1 MRALLLVLT
10 IGCAHRGGM
19 PMPGPLSTL
28 GEEVGRDEAGLAR
41 REPEAGPQ
49 APKTRAE
56 KRKESEKRKE
66 KALAA
71 HHDGMQVALAASG
84 MVGKGKLVVN
94 GKTYRY
100 DCSGLVSAAYAR
112 AGHTLD
118 GSSEDLYNL
127 AKDEGVLHKKKTPQ
141 PGDVAFFDDTWDRNG
156 NRRRD
161 DDLTHVA
168 IVEKVEPDGTVI
180 LIHKGSKGIVRIR
193 MNLKD
198 PHVERTDDGVVLN
211 DGLRS
216 GKDDG
221 GPRLTGELWRAF
233 GSFWELPTDERGQD
247 GVADR

>member
-1 MRALLLVLT
+1 MRALLLLLT
-10 IGCAHRGGM
+10 IGCAHRGGL

-41 REPEAGPQ
+41 RAPEKPQ
-49 APKTRAE
+49 EAPKTRAE
-56 KRKESEKRKE
+56 KRKQ
-66 KALAA
+66 KAVAA
-71 HHDGMQVALAASG
+71 AHDGMQVAIAASG

-94 GKTYRY
+94 GRTYRY

-112 AGHTLD
+112 AGRQLD

-156 NRRRD
+156 NGRRD

-168 IVEKVEPDGTVI
+168 VVEKIEPDGTII
-180 LIHKGSKGIVRIR
+180 LIHKGSKGVVRIR
-193 MNLKD
+193 MNLHD
-198 PHVERTDDGVVLN
+198 PDVERNEQGVVLN

-221 GPRLTGELWRAF
+221 GDRLTGELWKAF
-233 GSFWELPTDERGQD
+233 GSFWELPAEPPSQG
-247 GVADR
+247 GVAER